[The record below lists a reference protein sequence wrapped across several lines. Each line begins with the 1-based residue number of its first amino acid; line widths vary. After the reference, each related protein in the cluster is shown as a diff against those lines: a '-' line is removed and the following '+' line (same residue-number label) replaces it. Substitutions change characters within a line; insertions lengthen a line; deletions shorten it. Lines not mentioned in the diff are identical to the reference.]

1 MKYVTNDQAHDS
13 YNLQSPS
20 TEANSAFGSG
30 DFEDQARRS
39 REPSQASTTAGPSH
53 HNQPSGDLLVAIPK
67 HKLLESGSDYAFIF
81 TEMQIR
87 PECWDEVVYGIIHPI
102 RAKRIKR

>member
-1 MKYVTNDQAHDS
+1 
-13 YNLQSPS
+13 
-20 TEANSAFGSG
+20 
-30 DFEDQARRS
+30 
-39 REPSQASTTAGPSH
+39 
-53 HNQPSGDLLVAIPK
+53 VAIPK